1 MTRKN
6 KQRANKNYFTG
17 RSTYPTES
25 YRHAMEGGETRRDQ
39 DAKREKKANVQNGNR
54 SCKKHLGQKAPRLNG
69 RRGTDVQIS
78 LRGGGVC
85 PLKGGL
91 SKRPW
96 TPLPSL
102 QQKKRSN
109 SFRNEGVNDDRKIRN
124 SNVRRPERA
133 TAMIDNY

>member
-1 MTRKN
+1 MQWKEEKQGGIRMQKEKRKPMYRMGIGVV
-6 KQRANKNYFTG
+6 K
-17 RSTYPTES
+17 STL
-25 YRHAMEGGETRRDQ
+25 G
-39 DAKREKKANVQNGNR
+39 KK
-54 SCKKHLGQKAPRLNG
+54 LNG

-109 SFRNEGVNDDRKIRN
+109 SFRNEGINDDRKIRN